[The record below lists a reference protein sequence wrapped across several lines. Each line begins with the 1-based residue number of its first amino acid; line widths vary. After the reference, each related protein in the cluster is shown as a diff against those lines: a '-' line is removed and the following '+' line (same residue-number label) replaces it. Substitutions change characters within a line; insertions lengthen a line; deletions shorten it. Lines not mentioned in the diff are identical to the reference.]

1 MTKERESEMEIDQHP
16 YADILRKELMPN
28 IWCSGCRIG
37 RIKNV
42 FIEAIQQLG
51 YEADKCSV
59 VSGIGCSSRIA
70 GYLNLD
76 TIHATHGRAIPT
88 ALGVKLA
95 NPELHVSV
103 MGGDGDIL
111 GIGGN
116 HFLALGRHGYD
127 VNVFCMNNFG
137 YSMTGFQHGPTT
149 PLGARTITTSG
160 GSPYIPINP
169 VAVALAAGYTFVARS
184 TSGHPYHLIDC
195 MVSAM
200 KNRGPSFIEI
210 LVPCILYERRNKI
223 KSLEALY
230 LEKSEIKETL
240 SKEDVDQSDF
250 MKKISLGIFRDAP
263 VRDRSQLSLVKSAKK
278 LGDKKFDVK
287 FRSRASGIKH
297 MQIRMEGTGG
307 QGIVQGGKTL
317 ILAAMNMDPKLN
329 STLTKRYGPEMK
341 GGSCLTDVL
350 LSSQQ
355 IDYPFIETPDLLMM
369 MSDIVA
375 RERGGEVVI
384 KNKGTV
390 VVDES
395 MVDPRLLETLPKTVK
410 VFKIP
415 ATQIA
420 REEFRVVVAN
430 NVLMGYVCKTTS
442 IIDKNCLKAAI
453 VKSAPPGTEE
463 VNLSAFEAGYKFQKS

>member
-1 MTKERESEMEIDQHP
+1 MEIDQHP
-16 YADILRKELMPN
+16 YADVLRKEMMPN

-37 RIKNV
+37 RIKNT
-42 FIEAIQQLG
+42 FIETIQQLG
-51 YEADKCSV
+51 YDPDKCTV

-76 TIHATHGRAIPT
+76 TIHSTHGRAIPT

-95 NPELHVSV
+95 NPELKVSV

-116 HFLALGRHGYD
+116 HFLALGRHGQD
-127 VNVFCMNNFG
+127 INVFCMNNFG

-149 PLGARTITTSG
+149 PFGARTITTSSG
-160 GSPYIPINP
+160 NPYAPVNP
-169 VAVALAAGYTFVARS
+169 VAVAMAAGYTFVARS
-184 TSGHPYHLIDC
+184 TSAHPYHLINC

-210 LVPCILYERRNKI
+210 LVPCMLYERRNKI
-223 KSLEALY
+223 KSLEALF
-230 LEKSEIKETL
+230 LEKAKIKETL
-240 SKEDVDQSDF
+240 SQEDIDQGDF
-250 MKKISLGIFRDAP
+250 MNRISLGIFRDDP
-263 VRDRSQLSLVKSAKK
+263 IRKKPQLSLVKSTKK
-278 LGDKKFDVK
+278 GAAEKFHIK
-287 FRSRASGIKH
+287 YKSRASGIKY

-307 QGIVQGGKTL
+307 QGIVQGGNVMIK
-317 ILAAMNMDPKLN
+317 AAMNMDPKLN

-350 LSSQQ
+350 LSSQHV
-355 IDYPFIETPDLLMM
+355 DYPFVEVPDLLLM

-375 RERGGEVVI
+375 KERGGKVI
-384 KNKGTV
+384 INNKGTI

-395 MVDPRLLETLPKTVK
+395 MVDLSSLEKLPETVK
-410 VFKIP
+410 VYKIP

-420 REEFRVVVAN
+420 RENFRVVVAN
-430 NVLMGYVCKTTS
+430 NVLMGFVCKTTS
-442 IIDKNCLKAAI
+442 IIDKNCFKAAI

-463 VNLSAFEAGYKFQKS
+463 MNLTAFESGYKYRKS